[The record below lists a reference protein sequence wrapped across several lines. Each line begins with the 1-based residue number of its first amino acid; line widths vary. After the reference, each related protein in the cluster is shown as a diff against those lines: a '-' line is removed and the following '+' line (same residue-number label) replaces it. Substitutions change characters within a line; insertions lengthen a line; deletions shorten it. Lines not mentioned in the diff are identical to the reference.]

1 MNIGLYYI
9 LQNIRRNLAYDR
21 PVPKELLIKV
31 LVLNMKINEAGGE
44 VNERNKEL
52 MKVLSDLLPSS
63 FKEAISS

>member
-1 MNIGLYYI
+1 
-9 LQNIRRNLAYDR
+9 
-21 PVPKELLIKV
+21 V